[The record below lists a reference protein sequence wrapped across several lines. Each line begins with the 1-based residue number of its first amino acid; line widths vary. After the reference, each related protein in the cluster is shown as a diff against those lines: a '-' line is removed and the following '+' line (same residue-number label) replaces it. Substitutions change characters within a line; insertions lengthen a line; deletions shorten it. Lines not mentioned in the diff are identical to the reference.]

1 MNLDFQ
7 IFERVN
13 GLAGQYFWLDALAI
27 FFGKYFGYLLI
38 LLLVALLLKDSKK
51 YSPMVFQSF
60 FGAVLAKEIF
70 VDILHQLFK
79 KPRPFVNNQ
88 IYLLI
93 EHETTPAFPSAHAA
107 FYFAIATVVYLHDK
121 KIGLLFFLASF
132 LIVLGRVLS
141 GVHWPSDILAGALI
155 GIFSALL
162 VNGAAKEL
170 LKE

>member
-13 GLAGQYFWLDALAI
+13 GLAGKYLWLDVSAI
-27 FFGKYFGYLLI
+27 FFGKYFGYFLI
-38 LLLVALLLKDSKK
+38 LLLISFLIKNSKK
-51 YSPMVFQSF
+51 YSPMVLQAF

-70 VDILHQLFK
+70 VDILHQILK
-79 KPRPFVNNQ
+79 KPRPFVDNQ

-107 FYFAIATVVYLHDK
+107 FYFAMATVVYLHDK
-121 KIGLLFFLASF
+121 KIGLPFFLASF

-141 GVHWPSDILAGALI
+141 GVHWPSDIIAGSLI

-162 VNGAAKEL
+162 VNRAAKEL
-170 LKE
+170 FKD